1 MKNVI
6 YLIGLTILM
15 SSCGNTDNVTI
26 PKDEYNKLKG
36 VPVPIKPEYPKRLK
50 INDGFNNPI
59 CNIVES
65 DSLCNIVESDSC
77 EYISLWLGTNGG
89 VFTHKG
95 NCKFCQHRLE
105 ETIRKIIR
113 EELQKK

>member
-1 MKNVI
+1 MKKLI
-6 YLIGLTILM
+6 YLIGLTILI
-15 SSCGNTDNVTI
+15 SSCGNSDNVTI

-36 VPVPIKPEYPKRLK
+36 VPVPIKPEYPKPLK

-65 DSLCNIVESDSC
+65 DGC
-77 EYISLWLGTNGG
+77 EYISLWLGSNAG

-105 ETIRKIIR
+105 ETIRKIIQ
-113 EELQKK
+113 EELSKK

>member
-36 VPVPIKPEYPKRLK
+36 VPAPIKPEYPKRLK

-59 CNIVES
+59 W
-65 DSLCNIVESDSC
+65 NIVESDSC
-77 EYISLWLGTNGG
+77 EYISGWLCVDAG

-105 ETIRKIIR
+105 ETIRKIIQ
-113 EELQKK
+113 EELFKK

>member
-1 MKNVI
+1 MKNLI
-6 YLIGLTILM
+6 YLIGLTILVA
-15 SSCGNTDNVTI
+15 SCGNTDNVTI

-36 VPVPIKPEYPKRLK
+36 IPLPIKPEYPKRLK
-50 INDGFNNPI
+50 INDGWNELQAKVLI
-59 CNIVES
+59 
-65 DSLCNIVESDSC
+65 SDSC
-77 EYISLWLGTNGG
+77 EYIGYAIGTNYA
-89 VFTHKG
+89 FMTHKG

>member
-1 MKNVI
+1 MNKILLYILGVW
-6 YLIGLTILM
+6 ILM
-15 SSCGNTDNVTI
+15 LCAKCKSDTDTVTI
-26 PKDEYNKLKG
+26 PKAEYNQLKG
-36 VPVPIKPEYPKRLK
+36 IIPPPPPEYPKPLK
-50 INDGFNNPI
+50 INDGWNNPT
-59 CNIVES
+59 CKVVES
-65 DSLCNIVESDSC
+65 DNC
-77 EYISLWLGTNGG
+77 EYISLWLGSHAG

>member
-1 MKNVI
+1 MKT
-6 YLIGLTILM
+6 YMCLIGLIILV

-36 VPVPIKPEYPKRLK
+36 VPAPIKPEYPKPLK
-50 INDGFNNPI
+50 IDDGFNNPI
-59 CNIVES
+59 CK
-65 DSLCNIVESDSC
+65 IVESDSC
-77 EYISLWLGTNGG
+77 EYISLWLGSDVG

-105 ETIRKIIR
+105 ETIHKIIQ
-113 EELQKK
+113 EELSKK

>member
-36 VPVPIKPEYPKRLK
+36 IPIPIKPEYPKRLK
-50 INDGFNNPI
+50 INDGFNNPT
-59 CNIVES
+59 
-65 DSLCNIVESDSC
+65 CNIVESDSC
-77 EYISLWLGTNGG
+77 EYISLWLGGNCG
-89 VFTHKG
+89 VLTHKG

-105 ETIRKIIR
+105 ETIRKIIQ
-113 EELQKK
+113 EELSKK